1 MSAPEIQ
8 TVDHVPA
15 QLPALLD
22 AATRADGLLPISDG
36 LLAALGESAEGTRM
50 WTADTGDEL
59 LGFGVA
65 AEQGARWAAEA
76 VVAPDSRGT
85 GLGGELVRAMHDEL
99 TAAGAGAWF
108 WSHGDHPAAAHL
120 AAALGYER
128 ERELLQL
135 HTDPL
140 DRLTLPEPRTP
151 EDTTIRPFAPG
162 DEDGWLQVNNAAF
175 DWHPEQGGQA
185 RSDIAAIVDAPG
197 FDPADV
203 LIAERAN
210 AVIGFHH
217 TKLHRD
223 HPSGAV
229 TGEVYVIGV
238 DPAVHAAGVG
248 RALTVAGM
256 HHLRGI
262 GAEVVELYVESD
274 NVPARRLYESLG
286 FTHTIVHVSYA
297 PPGTAEEN

>member
-1 MSAPEIQ
+1 MDRGHRRRAPRVRRRRRAGRPLGRRGGRRPGFPRHWAGRSA
-8 TVDHVPA
+8 
-15 QLPALLD
+15 
-22 AATRADGLLPISDG
+22 RA
-36 LLAALGESAEGTRM
+36 RH
-50 WTADTGDEL
+50 
-59 LGFGVA
+59 
-65 AEQGARWAAEA
+65 AR
-76 VVAPDSRGT
+76 
-85 GLGGELVRAMHDEL
+85 RAHR
-99 TAAGAGAWF
+99 AWF

-203 LIAERAN
+203 LIAERAG